1 MRRIIRVIGPIA
13 RATLLEAARSRM
25 IWLVAILCLL
35 CLGLAGFIQQVA
47 IIEAPQIQAT
57 VLAAILRAAAAF
69 LTAAF
74 VTMSVVREYNDK
86 VFELMLAQPWPR
98 GVYLAGKFVGFST
111 AAVALAVIVS
121 LPLLP
126 FVPLDRLGA
135 WTLSLG
141 CELIIVA
148 AMSLFCVIT
157 LAHIVPALATV
168 LGFYVLARSIAAI
181 QVIAAG
187 SEASG
192 TLTERAADWVIRGI
206 ALVLPR
212 FDLMTR
218 SDWLVAGMPAPAVLA
233 GVVGQAVAY
242 AVLLM
247 AAAQFDL
254 HRQNF

>member
-25 IWLVAILCLL
+25 IWLVAVLCLL

-47 IIEAPQIQAT
+47 IIEAPEIQAT

-98 GVYLAGKFVGFST
+98 SVYLAGKFVGFST
-111 AAVALAVIVS
+111 AAAALAVLVS

-126 FVPLDRLGA
+126 FVPLDRLGV

-168 LGFYVLARSIAAI
+168 LGFYVLARSIAAM

-187 SEASG
+187 SETSG
-192 TLTERAADWVIRGI
+192 TWAERAADWVIRGI

-212 FDLMTR
+212 LDLMTR

-233 GVVGQAVAY
+233 GVVGQTVAY

>member
-1 MRRIIRVIGPIA
+1 MRRMIRVILPLA
-13 RATLLEAARSRM
+13 RATLLEAARSRLL
-25 IWLVAILCLL
+25 WLAAILCVL

-47 IIEAPQIQAT
+47 IIEAPRIQAAI
-57 VLAAILRAAAAF
+57 LAAILRAAAAF

-74 VTMSVVREYNDK
+74 VTMSIVREYDDK

-126 FVPLDRLGA
+126 FVPLERLGA

-141 CELIIVA
+141 CELVIVA

-157 LAHIVPALATV
+157 LAQIVPALAAV
-168 LGFYVLARSIAAI
+168 LGFYVLARSIGAMQI
-181 QVIAAG
+181 IAA
-187 SEASG
+187 ASDAPG
-192 TLTERAADWVIRGI
+192 TWAERAADWVLRGI

-218 SDWLVAGMPAPAVLA
+218 ADWLVVALPAPAALA
-233 GVVGQAVAY
+233 GVVAQAAAY

>member
-25 IWLVAILCLL
+25 LWLVAILCLL

-126 FVPLDRLGA
+126 FVPLDRLGV
-135 WTLSLG
+135 WTMSLG

-168 LGFYVLARSIAAI
+168 LGFYVLARSIAAM

-187 SEASG
+187 SETSG
-192 TLTERAADWVIRGI
+192 TWAERAADWVIRGI

-212 FDLMTR
+212 LDLMTR
-218 SDWLVAGMPAPAVLA
+218 SDWLVAAMPAPAVLA
-233 GVVGQAVAY
+233 GVIGQAVIY

>member
-13 RATLLEAARSRM
+13 RATLLEAARSRL

-47 IIEAPQIQAT
+47 IIEAAQIQAT

-74 VTMSVVREYNDK
+74 VTMSIVREYNDK
-86 VFELMLAQPWPR
+86 VVELMLAQPWPR

-126 FVPLDRLGA
+126 FAPLARLA
-135 WTLSLG
+135 PWTLSLG
-141 CELIIVA
+141 CELVIVA

-157 LAHIVPALATV
+157 LAHVVPALATV

-192 TLTERAADWVIRGI
+192 AWAERAADAVIRAI

-218 SDWLVAGMPAPAVLA
+218 SDWLVAAMPAPTVLA
-233 GVVGQAVAY
+233 GIVGQAVAY
-242 AVLLM
+242 TVLLM